1 MIRLHVFGPNFGLID
16 PSQFCLKGLTLMR
29 MSGLPFETTTAG
41 FNKAPKGK
49 FPVLDDSGQVVPDS
63 TLIRFHL
70 EKKHGINF
78 DSGVSAEGAA
88 IGWAFEKL
96 CEDHL
101 YWAVVYDRWMVDANF
116 DRGPRKIFNSVPAP
130 IRPLIVKMVLRKVRK
145 DLWSHGFGR
154 HSPAERL
161 AIVTRGVRALA
172 ERLSHT
178 PFIGGDQ
185 PCGSDAAVFGCVASL
200 LTDFF
205 DSALND
211 EARRHPSL
219 FAYRDRMMALY
230 FPEELKKA
238 A

>member
-1 MIRLHVFGPNFGLID
+1 MMKLQVFGPNFGLID

-29 MSGLPFETTTAG
+29 MSGLEHQTAPAD
-41 FNKAPKGK
+41 FKKAPKGK
-49 FPVLDDSGQVVPDS
+49 FPVLDDAGEIVPDS

-70 EKKHGINF
+70 EAKHNVDF

-101 YWAVVYDRWMVDANF
+101 YWAIVYDRWMVDTNF
-116 DRGPRKIFNSVPAP
+116 DRGPRHIFNSVPLP
-130 IRPLIVKMVLRKVRK
+130 IRALIIRMIRRKVRK

-154 HSPAERL
+154 YSPVERL

-178 PFIGGDQ
+178 PFIGGEK
-185 PCGSDAAVFGCVASL
+185 PCGSDAAVFGCIASL

-219 FAYRDRMMALY
+219 MAYRDRMMALY
-230 FPEELKKA
+230 FPEEVKKA